1 MALPVFIGDE
11 VTAAG
16 YRLAGIEVRVPGAP
30 GEMARELARAR
41 EAGAAVILLGAD
53 LAQHVPEASLHRAI
67 AAAAPPVVIVPDAA
81 GRGTVPDLA
90 SRIRSRIGLE

>member
-16 YRLAGIEVRVPGAP
+16 YRLAGVEVRVPGAP
-30 GEMARELARAR
+30 GETAREIQRAR
-41 EAGAAVILLGAD
+41 DGGATLVLVSAGLAGDVPDAALD
-53 LAQHVPEASLHRAI
+53 DAI

-81 GRGTVPDLA
+81 GRGRVPDLA
-90 SRIRSRIGLE
+90 SRVRSRIGLE